1 MANLVGYITLRRRFV
16 RDVKLRWLSLASSAH
31 PFKKSDLAADCSQ
44 RPLCHP
50 ADAAWRVPVVMAV
63 PRAVWFAVVVP
74 HRYLGLRRASLAS
87 KHNETALWELARA
100 AFENTPS
107 PFTEEVLFA
116 RDRAV
121 VSQLLVRA
129 ALVALVCCIDTIFN
143 HAASCTLRA
152 SSILYC
158 MCEVFLIEIL
168 RGVPLLLH
176 VRRAAT
182 NSTAT
187 VCGCEAQWFFTSLP
201 FRASSADNTY
211 VLSHL
216 RPVALHI
223 RREKTLQPQPLTDI
237 TCNNRLCE
245 CMTQDASAALTC
257 KVLSFLRSL
266 RPK

>member
-1 MANLVGYITLRRRFV
+1 MANLVGYITLSRCFV
-16 RDVKLRWLSLASSAH
+16 RNVEWRWFSLASIAH
-31 PFKKSDLAADCSQ
+31 PFKKIDLAADCSQ

-63 PRAVWFAVVVP
+63 PRAVWFAVIVP
-74 HRYLGLRRASLAS
+74 YRYLGLRRASLAS

-100 AFENTPS
+100 AFEFFS

-116 RDRAV
+116 RDSAV
-121 VSQLLVRA
+121 VLQLFVLA

-143 HAASCTLRA
+143 HAASRTLRA

-158 MCEVFLIEIL
+158 MCEVLLAEIL

-182 NSTAT
+182 DSTAT
-187 VCGCEAQWFFTSLP
+187 VCGCEVQWFFTSLP

-223 RREKTLQPQPLTDI
+223 RREK
-237 TCNNRLCE
+237 
-245 CMTQDASAALTC
+245 
-257 KVLSFLRSL
+257 
-266 RPK
+266 